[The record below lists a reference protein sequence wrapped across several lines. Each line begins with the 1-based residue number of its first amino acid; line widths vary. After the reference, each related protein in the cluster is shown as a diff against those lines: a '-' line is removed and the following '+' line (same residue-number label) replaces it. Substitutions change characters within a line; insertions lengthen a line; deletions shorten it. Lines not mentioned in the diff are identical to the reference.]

1 MKKETIVRA
10 WKDPTYRA
18 SLTAE
23 QRTALPE
30 SPSGKPMTELNE
42 SDLGHAIGGV
52 EGIFPRGASW
62 ARRDA
67 SPSRGKRH
75 PTPDSLTRRSPA
87 SQCAACHGEG

>member
-10 WKDPTYRA
+10 WKDPAYRA

-52 EGIFPRGASW
+52 EGILPTGCVVGPKGCIPIPR
-62 ARRDA
+62 
-67 SPSRGKRH
+67 
-75 PTPDSLTRRSPA
+75 
-87 SQCAACHGEG
+87 